1 MKDKNTLARVILW
14 AVIVVI
20 LCGAFVGVLLRY
32 RFEQANTEPAAP
44 LAAADPTLENG
55 STGKVSAQEGVN
67 NVADNES
74 AAPDTFLDAADAQ
87 LPAASEAVQ
96 VAVSDIRKIEVEWLS
111 GSVTVRRADGDS
123 IEFFEDYQ
131 GEEKYRLRYSVENG
145 TLHIQVCQSDDIR
158 SIPAKALTLS
168 LPDALYQELTFSVV
182 SANLTLSDV
191 RADELELDSICG
203 DIELDRIGASEL
215 KIGMTSGS
223 GNIHGQ
229 SLTVSELEL
238 DSVSNDADL
247 EGAFDSVAANT
258 ISGSVKLTSSSLPKE
273 IGVNTVTGNITL
285 TLPKDSAFRYEFNT
299 ISGKLNDSLP
309 DAVSGSDAAVEI
321 NTTSGDLTLRPLD

>member
-74 AAPDTFLDAADAQ
+74 AAPDTSLGAVDAQ
-87 LPAASEAVQ
+87 LPAASVAAQ
-96 VAVSDIRKIEVEWLS
+96 IAVSDIRKIEVDWIS
-111 GSVTVRRADGDS
+111 GSVTVRRAEGDS
-123 IEFFEDYQ
+123 IEFSEDYQ

-145 TLHIQVCQSDDIR
+145 TLHIQACQSGTVLN
-158 SIPAKALTLS
+158 IPKKALTLS
-168 LPDALYQELTFSVV
+168 LPDALYQELKLSVG
-182 SANLTLSDV
+182 SAKLTVSDV
-191 RADELELDSICG
+191 RADELELDSISG
-203 DIELDRIGASEL
+203 DIELDRIEASEL
-215 KIGMTSGS
+215 KIDTTSGS
-223 GNIHGQ
+223 IRGQ

-238 DSVSNDADL
+238 DSVSGNAEL
-247 EGAFDSVAANT
+247 EGIFDTKA
-258 ISGSVKLTSSSLPKE
+258 
-273 IGVNTVTGNITL
+273 
-285 TLPKDSAFRYEFNT
+285 
-299 ISGKLNDSLP
+299 
-309 DAVSGSDAAVEI
+309 
-321 NTTSGDLTLRPLD
+321 

>member
-74 AAPDTFLDAADAQ
+74 AAPDTSLGAVDAQ
-87 LPAASEAVQ
+87 LPAASAAAQ
-96 VAVSDIRKIEVEWLS
+96 IAVSDIRKIEVDWIS
-111 GSVTVRRADGDS
+111 GSVTVRRAEGDS
-123 IEFFEDYQ
+123 IEFSEDYQ

-145 TLHIQVCQSDDIR
+145 TLYIQVCQSGTVLN
-158 SIPAKALTLS
+158 IPKKALTLS
-168 LPDALYQELTFSVV
+168 LPDALYQELKLSVG
-182 SANLTLSDV
+182 SAKLTLSDV
-191 RADELELDSICG
+191 RADDLELDSISG
-203 DIELDRIGASEL
+203 DIELARVEASEL
-215 KIGMTSGS
+215 KIDTTSGS
-223 GNIHGQ
+223 IRGQ

-238 DSVSNDADL
+238 DSVSGNAEL
-247 EGAFDSVAANT
+247 EGAFDSVDANT
-258 ISGSVKLTSSSLPKE
+258 TSGSVTLTSSSLPRE
-273 IGVNTVTGNITL
+273 IDADTVSGDVTL
-285 TLPKDSAFRYEFNT
+285 TLPKDSAFRYEFDT
-299 ISGKLNDSLP
+299 ISGRLKSSLP
-309 DAVSGSDAAVEI
+309 DAVSGSDATVEI
-321 NTTSGDLTLRPLD
+321 DRPPAA